1 MSSRLGQYMH
11 ILVNLMSSVRNLDF
25 SGLAMERW
33 CFLDHDDGLDV
44 DPQISVHGGLRAS
57 RWWDVKGEK
66 GVATICPSESSDD
79 RKEERLQENMCL
91 DGLAIPQVRNIRGP
105 EIFIWPSPFF
115 HF

>member
-1 MSSRLGQYMH
+1 MH
-11 ILVNLMSSVRNLDF
+11 ILVNLMSSGRNLDF
-25 SGLAMERW
+25 SERGLAMERW
-33 CFLDHDDGLDV
+33 CFLGHDDGLDV

-66 GVATICPSESSDD
+66 GLGTICPSESSDD
-79 RKEERLQENMCL
+79 RKEEELQENMYVSRRSRYSTSEKY
-91 DGLAIPQVRNIRGP
+91 PRP